1 VVADAPPARPFVEP
15 LGAHHDR
22 AAFSCG
28 VQALDAYFQRQAGQ
42 DARRLIAAPFVLMM
56 PGGTIGGY
64 YTLAATAVLLSDL
77 PADMVR
83 RLPRYPVV
91 PAFLIGR
98 LAIDQRH
105 QGQGWGRFLLADALR
120 RCVDSEIPGFAVVVD
135 AKDDNARRFYERE
148 SFLPLPETPNRLFR
162 RLADIAD
169 LIREVERGA

>member
-1 VVADAPPARPFVEP
+1 MADAPPARPLVEP

-22 AAFSCG
+22 TAFSCG
-28 VQALDAYFQRQAGQ
+28 VQALDAYLQRQAGQ
-42 DARRLIAAPFVLMM
+42 DARRLIAAPFVLVM

-64 YTLAATAVLLSDL
+64 YTLAATAISLSHL
-77 PADMVR
+77 PPDTAR

-98 LAIDQRH
+98 LAVDRRY

-120 RCVDSEIPGFAVVVD
+120 RCIDSGIAGFAVVVD

-162 RLADIAD
+162 RLSDITS
-169 LIREVERGA
+169 LIREVERNL